1 MTKESP
7 PSMSSSKSSSLPET
21 TTASPSLYT
30 ISDAHKD
37 EIHLMDELPDL
48 LVMVFP
54 ESKIAGSITLGC
66 MKLAYVNGLKKNFL
80 DKFMGSV
87 KNANHFTVYNF
98 SWQHKT

>member
-21 TTASPSLYT
+21 TTASRSLYT

-66 MKLAYVNGLKKNFL
+66 MKLAYVNGLKKNF
-80 DKFMGSV
+80 
-87 KNANHFTVYNF
+87 
-98 SWQHKT
+98 SWEIYGISEKCKSFYCL